1 MRLKNFFGYQLLKD
15 FSNLF
20 FTNIS
25 QKVLGLIIELVIA
38 FFLGS
43 SILYANFL
51 LLRVVADFFSQ
62 VTAGNALKANLLP
75 KFTKFYEKTNRV
87 SLTEVFR
94 FSQKSSIYLFLISQV
109 IQTLVIFYLNLES
122 NLLFFGV
129 SIVLSFSI
137 CFNFINTIFLTI
149 FQARGLFLR
158 YSYASVTNSA
168 VFTLLVYPLISFS
181 SSVIGLAISRLLGI
195 LSMYFSF
202 VKPLRKESS
211 GLEIKLQHS
220 DFNLPTLV
228 LGNFANI
235 IIISSR
241 FAAGAD
247 GSNDITFFMYAVV
260 LLNALLTAVIGNVST
275 ILLRK
280 ITIMKSTI
288 LMMYSLFI
296 SILVGLIMVV
306 ALYFYSTEI
315 VKFIYLR
322 GAFNISDVEQT
333 ASYLYELS
341 YAFLLLFVS
350 TILFQPFLTLSI
362 EKTKNIRL
370 GVVILFLLSIAFAI
384 VFSKFNLY
392 SSKESSFLLM
402 YTSSAVSVILSIYS
416 YFKYIQYEK

>member
-1 MRLKNFFGYQLLKD
+1 MRLNIFLNSQLLKD

-20 FTNIS
+20 FGNIL
-25 QKVLGLIIELVIA
+25 QKGLGLIRELVIA

-75 KFTKFYEKTNRV
+75 KFTKFYEKSNEI

-109 IQTLVIFYLNLES
+109 VQTVVIFYLNLES

-149 FQARGLFLR
+149 FQARGLFLKS
-158 YSYASVTNSA
+158 SYASVTNSF
-168 VFTLLVYPLISFS
+168 VFTLIVYPLISF
-181 SSVIGLAISRLLGI
+181 SSVIGLAISRLVGI
-195 LSMYFSF
+195 LSLYFAF
-202 VKPLRKESS
+202 IKPLRKENS
-211 GLEIKLQHS
+211 GFAARLNRS
-220 DFNLPTLV
+220 DFNLPTLI

-247 GSNDITFFMYAVV
+247 GSIDITFFMYAVV

-280 ITIMKSTI
+280 ITIKKSTI
-288 LMMYSLFI
+288 LMMYSLLI
-296 SILVGLIMVV
+296 SICIGLLMVL

-315 VKFIYLR
+315 VKFVYLR

-341 YAFLLLFVS
+341 FAFLLLFVS

-362 EKTKNIRL
+362 ERTKNIRL
-370 GVVILFLLSIAFAI
+370 AMVIFFLLSIVFAI
-384 VFSKFNLY
+384 VFSEFNLHT
-392 SSKESSFLLM
+392 SRESSFLLM
-402 YTSSAVSVILSIYS
+402 YISSVVSLILSIYS
-416 YFKYIQYEK
+416 YFKYIQYER

>member
-1 MRLKNFFGYQLLKD
+1 MRLKNFFGSQLLKD

-20 FTNIS
+20 FTNIF
-25 QKVLGLIIELVIA
+25 QKVLGLIRELVIA

-75 KFTKFYEKTNRV
+75 KFTKFYEKNNEV
-87 SLTEVFR
+87 SLREVFN
-94 FSQKSSIYLFLISQV
+94 FSQKSSIYLFLISQI
-109 IQTLVIFYLNLES
+109 IQTAVIFYLNLEN

-129 SIVLSFSI
+129 SFILSFSI
-137 CFNFINTIFLTI
+137 CFNFINTIFLTV

-158 YSYASVTNSA
+158 YSYASVTNSL
-168 VFTLLVYPLISFS
+168 VFSLLVYPLISLI
-181 SSVIGLAISRLLGI
+181 SVIGLAVSRLFGI
-195 LSMYFSF
+195 LIMYFSF
-202 VKPLRKESS
+202 VRPLKKENT
-211 GLEIKLQHS
+211 GFKVRLNRS
-220 DFNLPTLV
+220 DFNFPTLI

-241 FAAGAD
+241 FMAGAD

-275 ILLRK
+275 LLLRK
-280 ITIMKSTI
+280 ITIKKNTI

-296 SILVGLIMVV
+296 SILVGLLMVV

-315 VKFIYLR
+315 VKFVYLR
-322 GAFNISDVEQT
+322 GAFNFSDVEQT

-341 YAFLLLFVS
+341 FAFLLLFVS

-362 EKTKNIRL
+362 EKTKKIRL
-370 GVVILFLLSIAFAI
+370 GMVIFFLLSIVFAI
-384 VFSKFNLY
+384 VFSEFNLY
-392 SSKESSFLLM
+392 TSKESSFLLM
-402 YTSSAVSVILSIYS
+402 YISSVVSVILSIYS
-416 YFKYIQYEK
+416 YFKYIQYER

>member
-1 MRLKNFFGYQLLKD
+1 MRLKNFFGSQLLKD

-20 FTNIS
+20 FTNIF
-25 QKVLGLIIELVIA
+25 QKVLGLIRELVIA
-38 FFLGS
+38 FLLGS

-75 KFTKFYEKTNRV
+75 KFTKFYEKNNEV

-94 FSQKSSIYLFLISQV
+94 FSNRSSIYLFFISQF
-109 IQTLVIFYLNLES
+109 IQTAVIFYLNLES

-129 SIVLSFSI
+129 SLVLSFSI

-149 FQARGLFLR
+149 FQARGLFFK
-158 YSYASVTNSA
+158 YSTASVTNSV
-168 VFTLLVYPLISFS
+168 VFTFLVYPLISFS
-181 SSVIGLAISRLLGI
+181 SVIGLALSRLVGI
-195 LSMYFSF
+195 FSMYFSF
-202 VKPLRKESS
+202 VRPLRKESS
-211 GLEIKLQHS
+211 GLEIRLNHS
-220 DFNLPTLV
+220 DFNLSTLI

-241 FAAGAD
+241 FMAGAD

-260 LLNALLTAVIGNVST
+260 LLNSLLTAVIGNVST
-275 ILLRK
+275 LLLRK
-280 ITIMKSTI
+280 ITIKKSTI

-296 SILVGLIMVV
+296 SIFVGLLMVL
-306 ALYFYSTEI
+306 ALYFYSTDI
-315 VKFIYLR
+315 VKFVYLR

-341 YAFLLLFVS
+341 FAFLLLFVS
-350 TILFQPFLTLSI
+350 TILFQPFLSLSI

-370 GVVILFLLSIAFAI
+370 GMVIFFLLSIAFAI
-384 VFSKFNLY
+384 VFSNFNLY
-392 SSKESSFLLM
+392 TSKEGSFLLM
-402 YTSSAVSVILSIYS
+402 YISSAVSVILSIYS
-416 YFKYIQYEK
+416 YFKYIQYER

>member
-1 MRLKNFFGYQLLKD
+1 MHLKIFLGSQLLKD

-20 FTNIS
+20 FANIF
-25 QKVLGLIIELVIA
+25 QKVLGFIRELVIA

-51 LLRVVADFFSQ
+51 LLRVVTDFFSQ
-62 VTAGNALKANLLP
+62 VTAGNALRANLLP
-75 KFTKFYEKTNRV
+75 KFTKFYEKNNEV

-94 FSQKSSIYLFLISQV
+94 FSNKSSVYLFFISQV
-109 IQTLVIFYLNLES
+109 IQTAVIFYLNLES
-122 NLLFFGV
+122 SLLFFGV
-129 SIVLSFSI
+129 SLVLSFCI

-149 FQARGLFLR
+149 FQARGMFLR
-158 YSYASVTNSA
+158 YSYASVTNSV

-181 SSVIGLAISRLLGI
+181 SVIGLAVSRLVGI
-195 LSMYFSF
+195 FSMYFSF
-202 VKPLRKESS
+202 VRPLRKENS
-211 GLEIKLQHS
+211 GLDIRLNHS
-220 DFNLPTLV
+220 DFNLSTLI

-241 FAAGAD
+241 FMSGAD

-275 ILLRK
+275 LLLRK
-280 ITIMKSTI
+280 ITIQKSTR

-296 SILVGLIMVV
+296 SFFVGLLMVV
-306 ALYFYSTEI
+306 GLNFFSTEI

-341 YAFLLLFVS
+341 FAFLLLFVS

-362 EKTKNIRL
+362 DKTKKIRL
-370 GVVILFLLSIAFAI
+370 AMVMIFLLSIVFAI
-384 VFSKFNLY
+384 AFSEFYLFN
-392 SSKESSFLLM
+392 SKESSFLLM
-402 YTSSAVSVILSIYS
+402 YISSAVSVILSIYS
-416 YFKYIQYEK
+416 YFKYIQYER

>member
-1 MRLKNFFGYQLLKD
+1 MHLKSILGSQSAKD

-20 FTNIS
+20 FANIF
-25 QKVLGLIIELVIA
+25 QKVLGLIRELVIA

-51 LLRVVADFFSQ
+51 LLRVIADFFSQ

-75 KFTKFYEKTNRV
+75 KFTNFYEKTKEI

-149 FQARGLFLR
+149 FQARGLFFKS
-158 YSYASVTNSA
+158 SYASVTNSF
-168 VFTLLVYPLISFS
+168 VFTLIVNPLISF
-181 SSVIGLAISRLLGI
+181 SSVIGLAISRLVGI
-195 LSMYFSF
+195 LSLYFYF
-202 VKPLRKESS
+202 IKPLTKENS
-211 GLEIKLQHS
+211 GSEVRLNYS
-220 DFNLPTLV
+220 DFNLSTLI

-241 FAAGAD
+241 FVSGAD

-260 LLNALLTAVIGNVST
+260 LLNVLLTAVIGNIST

-280 ITIMKSTI
+280 ITIKKSSI
-288 LMMYSLFI
+288 SMLYSLLI
-296 SILVGLIMVV
+296 SIFVGFLMVL
-306 ALYFYSTEI
+306 ALYFYSTDI
-315 VKFIYLR
+315 VKFVYLR

-333 ASYLYELS
+333 ASYLFELS
-341 YAFLLLFVS
+341 FAFVFLFVS

-362 EKTKNIRL
+362 EKTKNIRQ
-370 GVVILFLLSIAFAI
+370 GMVIFFLLSIIFAI
-384 VFSKFNLY
+384 IFAEFNLFT
-392 SSKESSFLLM
+392 SKESSFLLM
-402 YTSSAVSVILSIYS
+402 YMSSTVSVILSVYS
-416 YFKYIQYEK
+416 YFKYIQYER

>member
-1 MRLKNFFGYQLLKD
+1 MRLKNFFGSQLLKD
-15 FSNLF
+15 FLNLF
-20 FTNIS
+20 FTNIF
-25 QKVLGLIIELVIA
+25 QKVLGLVRELVIA

-43 SILYANFL
+43 SILYAKFL

-62 VTAGNALKANLLP
+62 VTAGNALRANLLP
-75 KFTKFYEKTNRV
+75 KFTKFYENNNEV

-94 FSQKSSIYLFLISQV
+94 FSKKSSIYLFLMSQI
-109 IQTLVIFYLNLES
+109 IQTAVIFGLNLES

-129 SIVLSFSI
+129 SLVLSFSI

-149 FQARGLFLR
+149 FQARGFFLR
-158 YSYASVTNSA
+158 YSYASVTNSL

-181 SSVIGLAISRLLGI
+181 SVIGLAVSRLLAI

-202 VKPLRKESS
+202 VKPLRKENV
-211 GLEIKLQHS
+211 GLEIRLNHS
-220 DFNLPTLV
+220 DFNLSTLI

-241 FAAGAD
+241 FVSGAD

-260 LLNALLTAVIGNVST
+260 LLNALLTAVVGNVST

-280 ITIMKSTI
+280 ITIKKNTR
-288 LMMYSLFI
+288 LMIYSLFI
-296 SILVGLIMVV
+296 SFFVGLLMVV
-306 ALYFYSTEI
+306 GLNFFSTEI

-341 YAFLLLFVS
+341 FAFLLLFVS

-362 EKTKNIRL
+362 DKTKKIRL
-370 GVVILFLLSIAFAI
+370 AMVIIFLLSIVFAI
-384 VFSKFNLY
+384 AFSEFYLFN
-392 SSKESSFLLM
+392 SKESSFLLM
-402 YTSSAVSVILSIYS
+402 YISSGVSVILSIYS
-416 YFKYIQYEK
+416 YFKYIQYER

>member
-1 MRLKNFFGYQLLKD
+1 MYLKSVLGSQSAKD

-20 FTNIS
+20 FANIF
-25 QKVLGLIIELVIA
+25 QKVLGLIRELVIA

-51 LLRVVADFFSQ
+51 LLRVIADFFSQ

-75 KFTKFYEKTNRV
+75 KFTNFYEKTKEI

-149 FQARGLFLR
+149 FQARGLFFKS
-158 YSYASVTNSA
+158 SYASVTNSF
-168 VFTLLVYPLISFS
+168 VFTLIVYPLISF
-181 SSVIGLAISRLLGI
+181 SSVIGLAISRLVGI
-195 LSMYFSF
+195 LSLYFYF
-202 VKPLRKESS
+202 INPLIKENS
-211 GLEIKLQHS
+211 GSEVRLNYS
-220 DFNLPTLV
+220 DFNLSTLI

-241 FAAGAD
+241 FVSGAD

-260 LLNALLTAVIGNVST
+260 LLNVLLTAVIGNIST

-280 ITIMKSTI
+280 ITIKKSSI
-288 LMMYSLFI
+288 SMLYSLLI
-296 SILVGLIMVV
+296 SIFVGFLMVL
-306 ALYFYSTEI
+306 ALYFYSTDI
-315 VKFIYLR
+315 VKFVYLR

-333 ASYLYELS
+333 ASYLFELS
-341 YAFLLLFVS
+341 FAFVFLFVS

-370 GVVILFLLSIAFAI
+370 GIVILFLLSIVFAL

-392 SSKESSFLLM
+392 SSKESAFLLM
-402 YTSSAVSVILSIYS
+402 YVSSAVSVILSIYS
-416 YFKYIQYEK
+416 YFKYIQYER

>member
-1 MRLKNFFGYQLLKD
+1 MRLKIFFGSQILKD

-20 FTNIS
+20 FTNIF
-25 QKVLGLIIELVIA
+25 QKVLGLIRELVIA

-75 KFTKFYEKTNRV
+75 KFTKFFEKNNEV

-94 FSQKSSIYLFLISQV
+94 FSKKSSIYLFFISQI
-109 IQTLVIFYLNLES
+109 IQTVVIFSLNLES

-129 SIVLSFSI
+129 SLVLSFSI

-158 YSYASVTNSA
+158 FSFASATNSG

-181 SSVIGLAISRLLGI
+181 SIIGLAVSRLIGI
-195 LSMYFSF
+195 LIMYFSF
-202 VKPLRKESS
+202 VNPLRKEST
-211 GLEIKLQHS
+211 GLAIKLNHS
-220 DFNLPTLV
+220 DFNLSTLI

-235 IIISSR
+235 LIISSR
-241 FAAGAD
+241 FVSGAD

-260 LLNALLTAVIGNVST
+260 LLNALLTSVIGNVST

-280 ITIMKSTI
+280 ITIKKSTI

-296 SILVGLIMVV
+296 SIFVGLLMVV
-306 ALYFYSTEI
+306 ALYFYNTEI
-315 VKFIYLR
+315 VKFVYLR

-333 ASYLYELS
+333 ASYLYGLS
-341 YAFLLLFVS
+341 FAFLLLFVS

-370 GVVILFLLSIAFAI
+370 VMAIIFLLSIVFSI
-384 VFSKFNLY
+384 VFSEFNLY
-392 SSKESSFLLM
+392 SSKESSILLM
-402 YTSSAVSVILSIYS
+402 YMSSAVSVILSIYS
-416 YFKYIQYEK
+416 YFKYVQYER

>member
-1 MRLKNFFGYQLLKD
+1 MRLKNFFGSQLLKD

-20 FTNIS
+20 FANIF
-25 QKVLGLIIELVIA
+25 QKALGLIRELVIA

-62 VTAGNALKANLLP
+62 LTAGNALKANLLP
-75 KFTKFYEKTNRV
+75 KFTKFYEKSNDV

-94 FSQKSSIYLFLISQV
+94 FSQKSSVYLFFISQV
-109 IQTLVIFYLNLES
+109 IQTAVIFYLNLEY
-122 NLLFFGV
+122 NILFFAV

-149 FQARGLFLR
+149 FQARGLFLKS
-158 YSYASVTNSA
+158 SYASVTNSF
-168 VFTLLVYPLISFS
+168 VFTLIVYPLISFC
-181 SSVIGLAISRLLGI
+181 SVIGLAISRLLGI

-202 VKPLRKESS
+202 IKPLRKENS
-211 GLEIKLQHS
+211 GLEIRLNYS
-220 DFNLPTLV
+220 DFNLPTLI

-247 GSNDITFFMYAVV
+247 GSIHITFFMYAVV

-280 ITIMKSTI
+280 ISIKKSTI
-288 LMMYSLFI
+288 LMMYSLLI
-296 SILVGLIMVV
+296 SIFVGLIMVV
-306 ALYFYSTEI
+306 VLYFFSTDI
-315 VKFIYLR
+315 VKFVYLR

-341 YAFLLLFVS
+341 FAFLLLFVS

-370 GVVILFLLSIAFAI
+370 GMVIFFLLSIVFAI
-384 VFSKFNLY
+384 VFSEFNLY
-392 SSKESSFLLM
+392 TSKESSFMLM
-402 YTSSAVSVILSIYS
+402 YFSSVITVILSIYS
-416 YFKYIQYEK
+416 YFKYIQYER

>member
-1 MRLKNFFGYQLLKD
+1 MRLKIFLGSQLLKD

-20 FTNIS
+20 FANIF
-25 QKVLGLIIELVIA
+25 QKVLGFIRELVIA

-75 KFTKFYEKTNRV
+75 KFTKFYEKNKEV

-94 FSQKSSIYLFLISQV
+94 FSNKSSVYLFFISQV
-109 IQTLVIFYLNLES
+109 IQTAVIFYLNLEG

-129 SIVLSFSI
+129 SLVLSFCI

-158 YSYASVTNSA
+158 YSYASVTNSV

-181 SSVIGLAISRLLGI
+181 SVIGLAVSRLVGI
-195 LSMYFSF
+195 FSMYFSF
-202 VKPLRKESS
+202 VRPLRKENS
-211 GLEIKLQHS
+211 GLDIRLNHS
-220 DFNLPTLV
+220 DFNLSTLI

-241 FAAGAD
+241 FVAGTD

-275 ILLRK
+275 LLLRK
-280 ITIMKSTI
+280 ITIKKSTR

-296 SILVGLIMVV
+296 SIFVGLLMVL

-315 VKFIYLR
+315 VKFVYLR

-341 YAFLLLFVS
+341 FGFLLLFVS

-362 EKTKNIRL
+362 DKTKKIRL
-370 GVVILFLLSIAFAI
+370 VMVILFLLSIVSSL
-384 VFSKFNLY
+384 VFSELNLY
-392 SSKESSFLLM
+392 SSKESPFLLM
-402 YTSSAVSVILSIYS
+402 YISSGVSVILSIYS
-416 YFKYIQYEK
+416 YVKYLKYER